1 MREALTLKTGNV
13 PCSSATT
20 VCAPAA
26 APTTAAAQPGSRPA
40 VQVIV
45 IERPE
50 QNSPT
55 GQNRSVV
62 RMCRRLSQGLTRR
75 RGQATRPAV
84 GQTSCA
90 RPVFATSRCRGRAT
104 CPELH
109 FKDRRALADGGPAW
123 RCRSKRTPC
132 ATCAAGLRHAGPSCC
147 AGWRAC
153 CEHEH
158 AVTILGMRVH
168 EVLVHAGVVQRV
180 ELQLR
185 AIGSALMLAWGG
197 AGACGRGA

>member
-20 VCAPAA
+20 VSAPAA

-132 ATCAAGLRHAGPSCC
+132 ATCAGLRHAGPSCC

-158 AVTILGMRVH
+158 AVTSLGMRVH

-180 ELQLR
+180 ELQLGTGIASNR
-185 AIGSALMLAWGG
+185 VGTHACLGRCWGMW
-197 AGACGRGA
+197 